1 MSRRP
6 APPPDTPS
14 GSPPGRVVVIVLL
27 GYMGMVFALSH
38 MSKPPIPQV
47 LSELSDKVLHAAEYV
62 PLGYL
67 CARAFRGSARH
78 RATLGLLAAAVFGV
92 SDEFHQS
99 FIPGRES
106 SLWDW
111 AADLTGSAV
120 GASLL
125 FWSARRRER
134 KKDGEAAKARPGTRR
149 S

>member
-1 MSRRP
+1 MPPRS
-6 APPPDTPS
+6 ALPPDAPS
-14 GSPPGRVVVIVLL
+14 DSLARRVVLVMLL
-27 GYMGMVFALSH
+27 AYMGMVFALSH
-38 MSKPPIPQV
+38 MSKPPLPAV
-47 LSELSDKVLHAAEYV
+47 LSDLSDKVLHAAEYL

-67 CARAFRGSARH
+67 CARAFRGSARR
-78 RATLGLLAAAVFGV
+78 RAVLGLLAAALFGL

-111 AADLTGSAV
+111 TADLAGSAA

-125 FWSARRRER
+125 FWNARRGER
-134 KKDGEAAKARPGTRR
+134 KKIGEMPKAQPGTRR